1 MIDLEKIKNRI
12 EIIRSNVVELEDMKN
27 LSLEH
32 FSRHK
37 RDVAA
42 AKHFIREAIEAMID
56 IGAHIVAKR
65 LFGAPASAAD
75 VMIVLGEKG
84 AIPREHVETYVRMVK
99 YRNRLVHFYH
109 EVSIVELH
117 NIIQNHL
124 QDFEHFI
131 GDIALYP
138 ESNHSEEKP

>member
-1 MIDLEKIKNRI
+1 MIDLEKIKSRI
-12 EIIRSNVVELEDMKN
+12 EIIRSNVTELEEMKG
-27 LSLEH
+27 LSLED
-32 FSRHK
+32 FSKQK

-65 LFGAPASAAD
+65 LLGAPASAAD

-84 AIPREHVETYVRMVK
+84 VIPREHVETYVRMVK

-109 EVSIVELH
+109 EVTIAELH
-117 NIIQNHL
+117 DIIQNRL
-124 QDFEHFI
+124 RDFEHFV
-131 GDIALYP
+131 GDISLCL
-138 ESNHSEEKP
+138 ENDRN